1 MKLVHSAAMLSQLH
15 SKSWMMTDLLLPV
28 ALAVTLEEGMFIALL
43 VASRVK
49 GKALITTSF
58 MFLKRRMKRRQIS
71 LEEVLGISIEK
82 KS

>member
-1 MKLVHSAAMLSQLH
+1 MKLVHSAATLSQLH

-49 GKALITTSF
+49 GKVLSTTSF
-58 MFLKRRMKRRQIS
+58 MFLKSRTTRRQLG
-71 LEEVLGISIEK
+71 LEEVSGISIEN